1 MQNKLFVAGLDFNV
15 TDDTLGE
22 LFQPHGTVQSA
33 KVVMD
38 RDTGRSRG
46 FGFVEMASEEEAN
59 KAVQELNGKDINGRS
74 LVVNIAKPQGA
85 GGGGG
90 GARPAGR
97 PRY

>member
-59 KAVQELNGKDINGRS
+59 TAVQELNGKDINGRS

-90 GARPAGR
+90 GRPAGR

>member
-15 TDDTLGE
+15 TDETLGE
-22 LFQPHGTVQSA
+22 LFAGQGTVQSA

-46 FGFVEMASEEEAN
+46 FGFVEMATEAEAN
-59 KAVQELNGKDINGRS
+59 AAVTALNGKDINGRS
-74 LVVNIAKPQGA
+74 LVVNVAKPQA

-90 GARPAGR
+90 RSSDRGS
-97 PRY
+97 RY